1 MKFIAFCKTWEI
13 GERGKSSRFVADS
26 FDELRVLLVREFAL
40 LPCPTRFLI
49 CNELYENAYS
59 GVMIDGTFY
68 FTLFNYKQL

>member
-13 GERGKSSRFVADS
+13 GERGKSFRFEADS
-26 FDELRVLLVREFAL
+26 FKDLRTVLVREFAL

-68 FTLFNYKQL
+68 FTLYNYKNL